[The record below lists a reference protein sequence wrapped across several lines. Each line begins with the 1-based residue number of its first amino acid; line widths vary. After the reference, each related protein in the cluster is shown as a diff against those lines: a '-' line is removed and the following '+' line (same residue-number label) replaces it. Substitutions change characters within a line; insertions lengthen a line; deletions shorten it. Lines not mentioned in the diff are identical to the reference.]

1 MSIWDIINPWGAL
14 RRERRRF
21 VQAVADYEAER
32 AVSASSLRQQRIEN
46 EALLDEI
53 QQLGAE
59 LEKLRARIAKGHFR
73 NPETGRIGRAG
84 QVYE

>member
-14 RRERRRF
+14 RRERRLF

-53 QQLGAE
+53 QQLEVIIG
-59 LEKLRARIAKGHFR
+59 KGHFR
-73 NPETGRIGRAG
+73 NPETGRIGPVG
-84 QVYE
+84 KVYE